1 MFKLKQKLENI
12 YDLLISFN
20 NNERKHTKATEE
32 LMRSYE
38 KSNIELTKE
47 LEKERGSNLT
57 LGAIVNGQELEIQRL
72 TKIIEDDRKFKEDI
86 KEYLKTVDDI
96 LQYSQE
102 RVLRRKKPTK
112 VDLMTEKM
120 YKVPDEVKAKLRWQL
135 HMRFWN
141 MIQNGYFGKI

>member
-120 YKVPDEVKAKLRWQL
+120 YKVPDEVKAKLR
-135 HMRFWN
+135 
-141 MIQNGYFGKI
+141 